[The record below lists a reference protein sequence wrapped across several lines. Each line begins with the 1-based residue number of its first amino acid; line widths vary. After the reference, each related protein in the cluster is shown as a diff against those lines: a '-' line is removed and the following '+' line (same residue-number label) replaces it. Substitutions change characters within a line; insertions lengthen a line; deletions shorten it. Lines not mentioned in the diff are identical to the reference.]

1 MGAVKKAL
9 LLFCALSVLPCW
21 GQSTAEVRGRI
32 LDPAH
37 HAVVSAFVIITAR
50 DTSLMRAAT
59 TDDRGEFAFPSLP
72 VGEYDLE
79 LKADGYPTFTCKDL
93 KASIGQVVRLDVT
106 LGSTEANSG
115 SNGQSNISL
124 VETGN
129 SQLGVVMGE
138 GEVTKLPLKSRDTF
152 DLLQLQP
159 GVESTLGAVL
169 FYGSDQPGV
178 VSVSG
183 ARARSN
189 NYNVNGGTSGDQ
201 MVNLPSI
208 QPSPDSISEF
218 RVISHDY
225 EAVSGRNS
233 GSILNI
239 VTKSGSSRVRGSV
252 YEFLRNNVMNA
263 RGYFDPTTPD
273 FKQNDFGGTLGGPI
287 RRDRSF
293 FFLSYEGRRTIQGI
307 NSSPVVV
314 PGAQERTGDF
324 SAGPAFAGML
334 RDSTVA
340 QALINRPGCAA
351 AVSSNG
357 GQTIQAGTPYS
368 SIFPG
373 NAIPSQC
380 FDPTAADLL
389 NQFVPVASAG
399 SNLFTG
405 TANNRARND
414 QLTLRL
420 DHNLTGQQQLSF
432 YYYGVDGYDRE
443 PFDTFLAS
451 GANLPGFGYQTRQ
464 RFQQVNLSH
473 VWTVTAKEINE
484 FRFVYYRNGQGHL
497 LSPSRTNLVQDS
509 CAAVPST
516 ECFAD
521 PANPSL
527 GINPSYGAQ
536 YEGVPLVT
544 LSGGFAFGN
553 NSSGNFSQ
561 TGSFYQGLDTYSRIV
576 GNHTLKFGID
586 WRNQRMNQLYFY
598 DVNGQ
603 FSFYGGGPNDVGFS
617 NLVPNYLLGLPDSFN
632 EGSANAVD
640 VRSTQFDVF
649 GQDTWKLRPNLTFT
663 YGLRWEWNTP
673 MADAGRRVQ
682 SFRPGEATTIY
693 PCVLSSSDP
702 LLSGFGSSDCSPT
715 GPVRSVFPLGLALP
729 GDPGVPAGLTSDYL
743 RSFAPRFGLA
753 WSPKW
758 SDGWLARLTG
768 GPGRSSVR
776 MAWGI
781 YYDSNEELL
790 FGENLAAQPPFGSSL
805 AISNT
810 FFNTPFLGQNGSVT
824 PNPPHGF
831 LDPRPGS
838 PVDYALFR
846 PITLYGDFP
855 VTLRSQY
862 AEQFHFTLQRELA
875 HATLLQVGYVGS
887 EGHRLLATVDQN
899 YGTAQTCL
907 DLNQIPG
914 QSCGPFEADSA
925 FYVPAE
931 AIPAGMTLHLPYGSV
946 STITGPNPNPIT
958 LVGLRKY
965 SSPFCQPMTG
975 VGCPPD
981 GIPVFGSL
989 FATSPIANSFYNSLQ
1004 ALVNKRWSHGIQFL
1018 ASYTWSKSID
1028 NASSFEESVNPLD
1041 PGKSRSLS
1049 LFDARQR
1056 FVFSN
1061 YWQIPKARVTNW
1073 SRHVINGWATSGILT
1088 IQSGFPIRITSTSD
1102 HELMNSFDYE
1112 SVGEPNQIAR
1122 FRRLSPQ
1129 TSGAYFFDPSSFVEA
1144 PLGQIGDA
1152 PRTVCC
1158 GPRIVNL
1165 DFGLLKTIVAHEG
1178 TNLEFRTELFNVFNH
1193 TQFFNPDGN
1202 ITDGSTFGQ
1211 VSQVRGPR
1219 LVQLALRLTF

>member
-1 MGAVKKAL
+1 MGTTIKAL
-9 LLFCALSVLPCW
+9 LLFCAVSLLPCW
-21 GQSTAEVRGRI
+21 GQSTAEVRGRV

-37 HAVVSAFVIITAR
+37 HPVVSAFVMITAR

-59 TDDRGEFAFPSLP
+59 TDERGEFAFPSLP
-72 VGEYDLE
+72 VGEYDVE
-79 LKADGYPTFTCKDL
+79 LKVDGYPTFTSKGL
-93 KASIGQVVRLDVT
+93 KASIGQVVRLDVI
-106 LGSTEANSG
+106 LGSAEANSG
-115 SNGQSNISL
+115 SNRQSDISL

-138 GEVTKLPLKSRDTF
+138 GELTRLPLKSRDTF

-233 GSILNI
+233 GSILNV
-239 VTKSGSSRVRGSV
+239 VTKSGSSRLRGSL
-252 YEFLRNNVMNA
+252 YEFLRNNAMNA
-263 RGYFDPTTPD
+263 RGYFDPATPD
-273 FKQNDFGGTLGGPI
+273 FKQNDFGGTLGGPV
-287 RRDRSF
+287 RKDKSF
-293 FFLSYEGRRTIQGI
+293 FFLSYEGRRKIQGI
-307 NSSPVVV
+307 NSSLVVV
-314 PGAQERTGDF
+314 PANQERAGDF
-324 SAGPAFAGML
+324 SAGPAFAGIL

-351 AVSSNG
+351 AVSGNG

-368 SIFPG
+368 SIFAG
-373 NAIPSQC
+373 NVIPSQC

-389 NQFVPVASAG
+389 TQFVPVASAG
-399 SNLFTG
+399 GNLFTG
-405 TANNRARND
+405 TANDRVRND
-414 QLTLRL
+414 QVTLRL
-420 DHNLTGQQQLSF
+420 DHNLSGQQQLSL
-432 YYYGVDGYDRE
+432 YYYGDDSYDRE

-451 GANLPGFGYQTRQ
+451 GANVPGFGYQTRQ
-464 RFQQVNLSH
+464 RFQQLNLSH
-473 VWTVTAKEINE
+473 VWSVTAKEVNE

-497 LSPSRTNLVQDS
+497 LAPLRTNLVQDS
-509 CAAVPST
+509 CATVPSN
-516 ECFAD
+516 ECFTD
-521 PANPSL
+521 PSNSSL
-527 GINPSYGAQ
+527 GIIPGYGAQ
-536 YEGVPLVT
+536 YEGVPLVS
-544 LSGGFAFGN
+544 LSGGFTFGN

-561 TGSFYQGLDTYSRIV
+561 TGNVYQALDTYSKIM
-576 GNHTLKFGID
+576 GSHTLKFGVD
-586 WRNQRMNQLYFY
+586 WRNRRMNQLYFY
-598 DVNGQ
+598 DVNGA

-617 NLVPNYLLGLPDSFN
+617 NLVPNYLLGLPDSFDQ
-632 EGSANAVD
+632 GAANAVD

-649 GQDTWKLRPNLTFT
+649 AQDAWKLKPNLTVT

-682 SFRPGEATTIY
+682 GFRPGEATSIY

-702 LLSGFGSSDCSPT
+702 LLTEFGSSDCSPT
-715 GPVRSVFPLGLALP
+715 GAALSVFPLGLVLP
-729 GDPGVPAGLTSDYL
+729 GDPGIPAGLTNGYL
-743 RSFAPRFGLA
+743 RSFAPRLGLA
-753 WSPKW
+753 WSPDW
-758 SDGWLARLTG
+758 SDGWLAKLSG

-776 MAWGI
+776 IGWGI

-790 FGENLAAQPPFGSSL
+790 FGENLVAQPPFGASV

-810 FFNTPFLGQNGSVT
+810 FFNTPFLGQSGSVI

-831 LDPRPGS
+831 LDPAPGS
-838 PVDYALFR
+838 AVDFALFR

-855 VTLRSQY
+855 NTLRSQY
-862 AEQFHFTLQRELA
+862 AEQFHITLQRQLA
-875 HATLLQVGYVGS
+875 HDTLLQVGYVGS
-887 EGHRLLATVDQN
+887 EGHRLLATIDQN

-925 FYVPAE
+925 FYIPAD
-931 AIPAGMTLHLPYGSV
+931 AIPQGVTLHLPYGSV
-946 STITGPNPNPIT
+946 PTVTGPNPNPIT

-965 SSPFCQPMTG
+965 SAPLCEPRTG
-975 VGCPPD
+975 IGCPPD

-989 FATSPIANSFYNSLQ
+989 FADNPVANSSYNSLQ
-1004 ALVNKRWSHGIQFL
+1004 ALVSKHWSQGLQFL

-1041 PGKSRSLS
+1041 ASKSRALS

-1056 FVFSN
+1056 LVFSD
-1061 YWQIPKARVTNW
+1061 YWQIPQARVTNW
-1073 SRHVINGWATSGILT
+1073 SRHLLHGWATSGILT
-1088 IQSGFPIRITSTSD
+1088 IQSGFPIRLTSTSD
-1102 HELMNSFDYE
+1102 DELMNSIDYE
-1112 SVGEPNQIAR
+1112 SAGEPNQVAP

-1129 TSGAYFFDPSSFVEA
+1129 QSGGYFFDPSSFVDA
-1144 PLGQIGDA
+1144 SLGQIGDA
-1152 PRTVCC
+1152 PRTMCC

-1165 DFGLLKTIVAHEG
+1165 DLGVLKTIAVHEG

-1193 TQFFNPDGN
+1193 TQFFDPDGD

-1211 VSQVRGPR
+1211 VSQARDPR
-1219 LVQLALRLTF
+1219 LIQLALRLTF